1 MCERTTVRKL
11 GVMVT
16 LTVTM
21 ALTLSSAPVA
31 EATAAIS
38 PHITPT
44 AVAGAD
50 GYLWMLETYPCA
62 TATCPVLMR
71 SSDGGRFFLRVGTP
85 PASMYGIEFA
95 NRQDLSRLYWTDD
108 GGKSWRLVFARFRYL
123 APQAVVITP
132 LVNTSVQYV
141 AVAPGTRRDA
151 GAFAGG
157 SAR

>member
-1 MCERTTVRKL
+1 
-11 GVMVT
+11 
-16 LTVTM
+16 
-21 ALTLSSAPVA
+21 
-31 EATAAIS
+31 
-38 PHITPT
+38 
-44 AVAGAD
+44 
-50 GYLWMLETYPCA
+50 MLETYPCA

-95 NRQDLSRLYWTDD
+95 NRQDGYAYSADYQGDLSRLYWTDD